1 MLRTESLRS
10 CSNWT
15 LTMRS
20 SYQVACIPTCSRMPT
35 FGGHTVSKHRAA
47 RNKLFTANPRC
58 RSNAWPHPRYTRDW
72 RRPRRD
78 VLRALAS
85 QLRALP
91 YHHRKEG
98 LLGRPNETARENA
111 KAFAR
116 HIRQVSIE
124 TWLDARPYRLQRGPE
139 GGFQLHITVP
149 GTQAPGVL
157 SAAAMVIAT
166 GTRFEGE
173 DWLGRVENARRM
185 AEEGRVHVGA
195 PWAGDPNSNPGGHVA
210 VIGGGD
216 NAFDVSRM
224 LAERGVRVTI
234 VMRGKSARALP
245 LMVQR
250 LRRYESSGMVRVI
263 SDRTVQALQY
273 SHSRICVRLNAGEQI
288 EVDDVVI
295 LFGYRPNADEHW
307 IAGVALEGGAG
318 GYLVVGV
325 NSGTRGCV

>member
-1 MLRTESLRS
+1 MSCALWLRNYALRPIIIEKERV
-10 CSNWT
+10 
-15 LTMRS
+15 LGGMAERS
-20 SYQVACIPTCSRMPT
+20 
-35 FGGHTVSKHRAA
+35 
-47 RNKLFTANPRC
+47 
-58 RSNAWPHPRYTRDW
+58 
-72 RRPRRD
+72 
-78 VLRALAS
+78 
-85 QLRALP
+85 P
-91 YHHRKEG
+91 YPNEG

-139 GGFQLHITVP
+139 GGFQLRITVP
-149 GTQAPGVL
+149 GTQAPEVL

-245 LMVQR
+245 PMVQR

-295 LFGYRPNADEHW
+295 LFGYRPNTDENW
-307 IAGVALEGGAG
+307 IAELAIERDARGYIVVDGNMETSCPGTFAVGDVANPRHPCIATA
-318 GYLVVGV
+318 VG
-325 NSGTRGCV
+325 SGTKAAREIANRLYLRSDRLR

>member
-1 MLRTESLRS
+1 MSCALWLRNYALRPIIIEKEHV
-10 CSNWT
+10 
-15 LTMRS
+15 LGGMAERS
-20 SYQVACIPTCSRMPT
+20 
-35 FGGHTVSKHRAA
+35 
-47 RNKLFTANPRC
+47 
-58 RSNAWPHPRYTRDW
+58 
-72 RRPRRD
+72 
-78 VLRALAS
+78 
-85 QLRALP
+85 P
-91 YHHRKEG
+91 YPNEG

-149 GTQAPGVL
+149 GTPAPEVL
-157 SAAAMVIAT
+157 PAAAMVIAT

-195 PWAGDPNSNPGGHVA
+195 PWAGDPHSNPGGQVA

-224 LAERGVRVTI
+224 LAERGIRVTI
-234 VMRGKSARALP
+234 VMRGKSAKALP

-263 SDRTVQALQY
+263 SERTVQALQY
-273 SHSRICVRLNAGEQI
+273 SHSRISVRLNAGEQI
-288 EVDDVVI
+288 EVDDVV
-295 LFGYRPNADEHW
+295 LLLGYRPNTDASW
-307 IAGVALEGGAG
+307 IAELAIERDAR
-318 GYLVVGV
+318 GYIVVDG
-325 NSGTRGCV
+325 NMETSCSGTFAVGDVANPRHPCIATAVGSGTKAAREIASRLYLRSDRLR

>member
-1 MLRTESLRS
+1 MSCALWLRNYALRPIIIEKERV
-10 CSNWT
+10 
-15 LTMRS
+15 LGGMAERS
-20 SYQVACIPTCSRMPT
+20 
-35 FGGHTVSKHRAA
+35 
-47 RNKLFTANPRC
+47 
-58 RSNAWPHPRYTRDW
+58 
-72 RRPRRD
+72 
-78 VLRALAS
+78 
-85 QLRALP
+85 P
-91 YHHRKEG
+91 YPNEG

-149 GTQAPGVL
+149 GTQAPEVL

-185 AEEGRVHVGA
+185 AEEGRVHIGA

-245 LMVQR
+245 PMVQR
-250 LRRYESSGMVRVI
+250 LRRYESSGMARVI

-288 EVDDVVI
+288 EVDDVV
-295 LFGYRPNADEHW
+295 LLLGYRPNTDASW
-307 IAGVALEGGAG
+307 IAELAIERDARGYIVVDGNMETSCPGTFAVGDVANPRHPCIATA
-318 GYLVVGV
+318 VG
-325 NSGTRGCV
+325 SGTKAAREIANRLYLRSDRLR

>member
-1 MLRTESLRS
+1 MSCALWLRNYALRPIIIEKEHV
-10 CSNWT
+10 
-15 LTMRS
+15 LGGMAERS
-20 SYQVACIPTCSRMPT
+20 
-35 FGGHTVSKHRAA
+35 
-47 RNKLFTANPRC
+47 
-58 RSNAWPHPRYTRDW
+58 
-72 RRPRRD
+72 
-78 VLRALAS
+78 
-85 QLRALP
+85 P
-91 YHHRKEG
+91 YPNEG

-149 GTQAPGVL
+149 GTPAPEVL
-157 SAAAMVIAT
+157 PAAAMVIAT

-195 PWAGDPNSNPGGHVA
+195 PWAGDPHSNPGGQVA

-234 VMRGKSARALP
+234 VMRGKSAKALP

-250 LRRYESSGMVRVI
+250 LRRYEFIRDGAGHFRADGAGPAILALEDLREIECGRADRSRSCGSS
-263 SDRTVQALQY
+263 
-273 SHSRICVRLNAGEQI
+273 VRLSAEHRRELDRGACNRAGCSR
-288 EVDDVVI
+288 
-295 LFGYRPNADEHW
+295 LHCR
-307 IAGVALEGGAG
+307 
-318 GYLVVGV
+318 
-325 NSGTRGCV
+325 